1 MEKIFIFGLPH
12 NGTTILRTII
22 GHIPRVR
29 TIIQETYK
37 QDHKIE
43 SEDLFD
49 YILFKYPSIRR
60 DYFKESYQ
68 DVHKIFIIR
77 HPILSISSY
86 NKRHIDKYLNDK
98 KFIENAIKCWLEAA
112 HAFNYY
118 QDKNINRLHFI
129 RYEDMFVDNHVHL
142 KRILSNIGLQFT
154 DEIFDNTKYQ
164 NFSHKNQNF
173 NQVPKEKPEDTDHVK
188 LRLYQVN
195 QEFKNNNTNENILVN
210 EIQFEKIIN
219 DKNVKAIYPDI

>member
-12 NGTTILRTII
+12 SGTTILRTII

-29 TIIQETYK
+29 TIIEETYK
-37 QDHKIE
+37 LQHKIE

-49 YILFKYPSIRR
+49 YILIKYPSIRR

-77 HPILSISSY
+77 NPILSISSY
-86 NKRHIDKYLNDK
+86 NKRHIKKYLNDE
-98 KFIENAIKCWLEAA
+98 KFIENATKCWLEAA
-112 HAFNYY
+112 HAFKYY
-118 QDKNINRLHFI
+118 QDKNINRLHFL
-129 RYEDMFVDNHVHL
+129 RYEDMFVDNYFHL
-142 KRILSNIGLQFT
+142 KRTLSNIGLQFT

-164 NFSHKNQNF
+164 NLSHKNQNF
-173 NQVPKEKPEDTDHVK
+173 NQVPKEKPKDVDHQK

-195 QEFKNNNTNENILVN
+195 QEFKNNNTDRDILINETQLD
-210 EIQFEKIIN
+210 KIVN
-219 DKNVKAIYPDI
+219 DKNVKAIYPEI